1 MRIVRIYSILTDMT
15 GIASSTFI
23 WFREGLEAWLIV
35 QMAWLMVQN
44 NRQRL
49 TILGSTLAA
58 MFAAGALAF
67 GAREF
72 VTNDFDAVEGWTA
85 LAAAGL
91 LFWTA
96 WFCHSAAQHMDQI
109 RDNLNS
115 NGSLAALSLIV
126 FLTVFREGAEI
137 VAFLTGIYVAGTSLI
152 DIGLGAV
159 IGLLG
164 LAVLVWSA
172 SAQIKR
178 IPVKKIF
185 RSSRYI
191 FTALAIYFTYY
202 GLHELLE

>member
-1 MRIVRIYSILTDMT
+1 MT
-15 GIASSTFI
+15 GLASSTFI

-35 QMAWLMVQN
+35 QMAWLMIQN
-44 NRQRL
+44 NQQRL

-58 MFAAGALAF
+58 IFAAGALAF

-72 VTNDFDAVEGWTA
+72 VANDFDAVEGWTA
-85 LAAAGL
+85 LVAAGL

-96 WFCHSAAQHMDQI
+96 WFCHSAAQHMDQN
-109 RDNLNS
+109 RDNINS

-137 VAFLTGIYVAGTSLI
+137 VVFLTGVYVAGTSLI
-152 DIGLGAV
+152 DIGIGAV
-159 IGLLG
+159 LGLAG

-178 IPVKKIF
+178 IPVRKIF

>member
-1 MRIVRIYSILTDMT
+1 MT
-15 GIASSTFI
+15 GLASSTFI

-35 QMAWLMVQN
+35 QMAWLMIQSN
-44 NRQRL
+44 QQRL

-58 MFAAGALAF
+58 IFAAGALAF

-72 VTNDFDAVEGWTA
+72 VANDFNAVEGWTA
-85 LAAAGL
+85 LVAAGL

-109 RDNLNS
+109 RDNINS

-137 VAFLTGIYVAGTSLI
+137 VVFLTGVYVAGTSLI
-152 DIGLGAV
+152 DIGIGAV
-159 IGLLG
+159 LG
-164 LAVLVWSA
+164 LAGLTVLVWSA
-172 SAQIKR
+172 SSQIKR
-178 IPVKKIF
+178 IPVRKIF

>member
-1 MRIVRIYSILTDMT
+1 MT
-15 GIASSTFI
+15 GLASSTFI

-35 QMAWLMVQN
+35 QMAWLMIQN
-44 NRQRL
+44 NQQRL

-58 MFAAGALAF
+58 IFAAGALAF

-72 VTNDFDAVEGWTA
+72 VANDFDAVEGWTA
-85 LAAAGL
+85 LVAAGL

-109 RDNLNS
+109 RDNINS

-137 VAFLTGIYVAGTSLI
+137 VVFLTGVYVAGTSLI
-152 DIGLGAV
+152 DIGIGAV
-159 IGLLG
+159 LGLAG

-178 IPVKKIF
+178 IPVRKIF